1 MKRFRRSDEF
11 RAGRRLAV
19 ASFVLLV
26 SLLLFSPLRRL
37 FQIPSSPPVD
47 PAGSALSE
55 ASFMPDASLWE
66 KVEDTVRRGDTFS
79 GLLLRN
85 RVSMQEIARVLEV
98 TRRLSLFSPRALQ
111 PGQTM
116 TLERDDYG
124 VLRRLAFTLS
134 AEETYI
140 YESRGD
146 SLVAWLQPVDREMR
160 LRKFEGTIRSSVDEA
175 IHAAGGDTRLTMKF
189 ADAFAYDIDFLTEVQ
204 KGDRFSLLVEEK
216 IVDGKFLG
224 YGEILYGVYDGR
236 TEDAS
241 AVWFRHAAAPRGG
254 FYSRDGKALRK
265 SFLRAPLNYR
275 RISSHFAKSRFH
287 PIRRVYRPHHG
298 VDYAAAVG
306 TPVVAVA
313 DGTVGFA
320 GWKGGYGKLVQVRH
334 AGRTE
339 TAYGHLSRI
348 GKGIRPGARVS
359 QGQVIGYVGQT
370 GVATGPHLHYEVV
383 QNGVKI
389 NPLAIKNVP
398 AEPLSAA
405 AMSDFLAYSEGLQHL
420 EQSLVAGQVIESF
433 DASRLAM
440 LLAQVDREPEGPPV
454 R

>member
-1 MKRFRRSDEF
+1 M
-11 RAGRRLAV
+11 
-19 ASFVLLV
+19 
-26 SLLLFSPLRRL
+26 
-37 FQIPSSPPVD
+37 
-47 PAGSALSE
+47 
-55 ASFMPDASLWE
+55 
-66 KVEDTVRRGDTFS
+66 
-79 GLLLRN
+79 
-85 RVSMQEIARVLEV
+85 
-98 TRRLSLFSPRALQ
+98 
-111 PGQTM
+111 
-116 TLERDDYG
+116 
-124 VLRRLAFTLS
+124 
-134 AEETYI
+134 
-140 YESRGD
+140 
-146 SLVAWLQPVDREMR
+146 AWLQPVDREMR

-175 IHAAGGDTRLTMKF
+175 IHDAGGDTRLTMKF

-216 IVDGKFLG
+216 FVDGKFLG

-254 FYSRDGKALRK
+254 FYSPDGKALRK

-275 RISSHFAKSRFH
+275 RISSHYAKSRFH

-320 GWKGGYGKLVQVRH
+320 GWKGGYGKFVQVRH

-348 GKGIRPGARVS
+348 AKGVRPGARVS
-359 QGQVIGYVGQT
+359 QGEVIGYVGQT
-370 GVATGPHLHYEVV
+370 GLATGPHLHYEVV

-405 AMSDFLAYSEGLQHL
+405 AMNDFLAYAEGLQHL

-433 DASRLAM
+433 EASRLAA
-440 LLAQVDREPEGPPV
+440 LLAQVDREAEGPPV